1 MKNALKWTIL
11 IVVFII
17 ALSGCQIKKFEDL
30 DFSIRMT
37 SEQIRQGSFT
47 GGRLIF
53 SETGINQLEEGMLI
67 PILDMVQGFVPI
79 EGTETY
85 EFQTLEEYYGYYYI
99 VESTSDALTL
109 DYLLYDIDGVIVQH
123 EEGIIVTDGD
133 ILNRSGE
140 ALNNIST
147 RAPHYLLR
155 YSKYNSRNES
165 GSRELEGASL
175 LSFAK
180 ERPTEEE
187 QQYFDPEK
195 GYRTTL
201 FRLQRSGTQAY
212 DYTSGVIAAHETEPF
227 LIIESRH
234 FDDTHSDEDFI
245 KIKDPDVPEIEIG
258 DYILDNATST
268 ALVVTG
274 KAASDDPDGFQV
286 FFTNELHIQKVV
298 GAMRIQVEGDLGE
311 MIQRYGS
318 DEQKER
324 LYQLL
329 SERSDYNIWDTK
341 DKVSLWKNDGPV
353 ELDLSYDLHLGANM
367 NVTTEVTWDRVSA
380 SGNFSIDSKN
390 NLDLIFKLLAVDPG
404 SDKVGKFI
412 TVPLKIPIE
421 KFTLGVTLSLVS
433 HYESEQSTSTIHYET
448 DMQTGRCEFGV
459 SYDVGVKL
467 TYIWGFIPVP
477 QAWCNCHEIYE
488 PFSGASFKFTDTK
501 IKELKKNTLKTG
513 LEALFELNLFGAI
526 TFNLDANLGIALA
539 VNKKAFQDYDW
550 WADVGV
556 YGSLDNLKFG
566 IGVPFTPIGYQW
578 PLGTIWTLDPESE
591 EGHIVSIPLD
601 NLME

>member
-1 MKNALKWTIL
+1 MIIFFPKIFDIYN
-11 IVVFII
+11 I